1 MENKNRQNMIDNVT
15 SRCGH
20 VSIVGHPNVG
30 KSTLMNHIIGYKVS
44 AIANKPQTT
53 RNVIRGILTEADHQ
67 IIFIDTPG
75 IHIQSKS
82 LLNKTIN
89 REAIAALETVD
100 LVVMLVEAMTWT
112 KEDDFVLKRFEN
124 VSCPV
129 FLLVNKVD
137 RIKQKDTL
145 LHYMQT
151 VSQKYDFAAVIPISA
166 KQGTNV
172 DAFVKATLPF
182 LPHNEFIYPEDFIT
196 DQSVR
201 FLCSEFIREQLMHN
215 LHQEVPYLTAVEIEL
230 FEEAQGLT
238 KIHATIWVGRKNQK
252 GIIIGKKGDT
262 LKRIGTEARRTLEDF
277 LMTKVYLKLWVKVEE
292 NWHNS
297 AKHLKELGIS

>member
-1 MENKNRQNMIDNVT
+1 MENDKINKPST
-15 SRCGH
+15 RCGH
-20 VSIVGHPNVG
+20 VSIIGHPNVG
-30 KSTLMNHIIGYKVS
+30 KSTLMNHVIGYKVS

-53 RNVIRGILTEADHQ
+53 RNVIRGILTEDKHQ
-67 IIFIDTPG
+67 IVFMDTPG

-112 KEDDFVLKRFEN
+112 KEDDFVLKRIEN
-124 VSCPV
+124 VTCPV

-137 RIKQKDTL
+137 RIKKKDKL

-151 VSQKYDFAAVIPISA
+151 VSQKYDFAEVFPLSA
-166 KQGTNV
+166 TKGINV

-182 LPHNEFIYPEDFIT
+182 LPENDFIYPEDFIT

-230 FEEAQGLT
+230 FEEDTGLT
-238 KIHATIWVGRKNQK
+238 RIHATIWVGRK
-252 GIIIGKKGDT
+252 IKKA
-262 LKRIGTEARRTLEDF
+262 LLLAKKAKR
-277 LMTKVYLKLWVKVEE
+277 
-292 NWHNS
+292 
-297 AKHLKELGIS
+297 